1 MDPFDWSVPQ
11 RTALI
16 RLPEDEEAERYRMLA
31 YLQRV
36 TARYKER
43 KLYPYIDELADRI
56 RAIRSLLDS
65 RERFKAGLPLAITGL
80 DLHNRRIERS
90 AMEGTELLRSLD
102 VLAESILPRLKNM
115 WDQGDELRE
124 RLVAK
129 LHFEPVGIRPLRTD
143 EGYLLLC
150 EGPTARVYS
159 YSLRRITLGE
169 PADPQRELITRYVT
183 DYTLSI
189 AWTFEQVRTDLRA
202 RDEHL
207 PNPAVYAFT
216 TELRL
221 PAIETFVPLA
231 KQLLWEEVTRTA
243 A

>member
-1 MDPFDWSVPQ
+1 MDPFDWSIQQ
-11 RTALI
+11 RAILI
-16 RLPEDEEAERYRMLA
+16 RLPEDEEAARYRMLA

-36 TARYKER
+36 TAGYQER
-43 KLYPYIDELADRI
+43 KLYPYIDELASRI
-56 RAIRSLLDS
+56 RAIRALLDS
-65 RERFKAGLPLAITGL
+65 RERFTSGLPLPITGL
-80 DLHNRRIERS
+80 DLQNGRVERS
-90 AMEGTELLRSLD
+90 VPEGSGLLRALD
-102 VLAESILPRLKNM
+102 TLAEHTLPELKRM
-115 WDQGDELRE
+115 WAQGDELRE
-124 RLVAK
+124 RLAAK
-129 LHFEPVGIRPLRTD
+129 LHFEPVGIRPLRSN

-169 PADPQRELITRYVT
+169 PVDPQRELITRYVT

-189 AWTFEQVRTDLRA
+189 AWTFEQVRTDLIA
-202 RDEHL
+202 RDGQL

-216 TELRL
+216 TEVRL

-231 KQLLWEEVTRTA
+231 KQLLWNEVTRTA